1 MTGDDLW
8 SDMLSSAEGDLYL
21 ETVAN
26 DPTLMEMSVAM
37 ASMTAAPSSI
47 PLTPTG
53 PTSNTKG
60 KGLSP
65 SEEIGYISLMGLEH

>member
-37 ASMTAAPSSI
+37 ASMTAASSSI

-53 PTSNTKG
+53 QTSNTTLKSKG
-60 KGLSP
+60 KWLSP
-65 SEEIGYISLMGLEH
+65 SEEIRSNTLY

>member
-60 KGLSP
+60 KWLSP
-65 SEEIGYISLMGLEH
+65 SEEIRYISLMGLEH